1 MTELQKMEREM
12 YKAQRKTMKADPM
25 KKITLDR
32 LGSAFDENQYGNKYA
47 QILNDYEWMYRD
59 YFYNLILNLITYK
72 NAPITLDVKFCE
84 YLLRT
89 CGYCRIAGTDP
100 YNVYVVDYQNDAIQT
115 PQIGNIGW
123 YHDTVTNEAVKKLDG
138 SGDKLRQITRVNFM
152 DIMQN
157 EGVGY
162 VLLSNKYNGYLPMLN
177 NFNDFHMVDRVCKT
191 LATIKATTIYN
202 VLQMKSPAVG
212 YSRNKNLTAK
222 NIYEQIVEG
231 IPFIEVDEDIGDI
244 TQTIGIVPLNVPNYL
259 TALKQQ
265 FNNEFDELL
274 TMLGINS
281 LGIDKRERLVA
292 NEANSN
298 AQLTEASANIYLD
311 ARNSQLELLNAVLGT
326 SIEAQ
331 LNQESAKQL
340 VNLRQEIDQS
350 NEPKDTMS
358 ASPQSI

>member
-1 MTELQKMEREM
+1 MTEYHKMEREM
-12 YKAQRKTMKADPM
+12 YKAQRKTMKSNPSLKVTA
-25 KKITLDR
+25 DR
-32 LGSAFDENQYGNKYA
+32 LGTAYDENQYGNKYA
-47 QILNDYEWMYRD
+47 QILHDYEYMYRD

-72 NAPITLDVKFCE
+72 NAPLTFDIKFCE

-89 CGYCRIAGTDP
+89 YGFCRVAGTDP
-100 YNVYVVDYQNDAIQT
+100 FNVYVVDYENEAIQT
-115 PQIGNIGW
+115 PSIGSIGW
-123 YHDTVTNEAVKKLDG
+123 YHDTATNEEVKKLDG

-157 EGVGY
+157 EQEGY
-162 VLLSNKYNGYLPMLN
+162 VLLSNKYNGYLPMLS
-177 NFNDFHMVDRVCKT
+177 NFNDFQMVDRVCKT

-202 VLQMKSPAVG
+202 VLQMKSPAIG

-222 NIYEQIVEG
+222 NIYEQIAEG
-231 IPFIEVDEDIGDI
+231 IPFIEVDEDMGDI
-244 TQTIGIVPLNVPNYL
+244 SQSIGILPMNIPNYL
-259 TALKQQ
+259 SPLKQQ

-281 LGIDKRERLVA
+281 LGIDKKERLVA

-326 SIEAQ
+326 NIEAQ

-340 VNLRQEIDQS
+340 INLRQEIERS
-350 NEPKDTMS
+350 ENVEDTMP